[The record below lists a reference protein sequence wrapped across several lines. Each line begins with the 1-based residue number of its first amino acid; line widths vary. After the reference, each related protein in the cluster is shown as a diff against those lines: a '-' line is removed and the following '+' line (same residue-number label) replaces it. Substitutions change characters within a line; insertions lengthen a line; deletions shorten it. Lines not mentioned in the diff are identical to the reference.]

1 MNSEN
6 RVLLLTGCIN
16 PMGMAQTVL
25 VDTERRKAQY
35 VAAISFYLSKIQLP
49 IIFVENSGCDISEH
63 FTEAIV
69 NERLE
74 CLTFK
79 SNYDK
84 ERGKGLGE
92 SLIIEYALSH
102 SCLLSASSVIL
113 KITGRIQ
120 IANIKVLLKATPPS
134 QDTIFTDYSTKKG
147 EQNLLKSVIVQA
159 PIDFWKLF
167 LDYKKYINDSQG
179 IYFEHILKYAADKW
193 YTKGHE
199 YTYFPYPILYTG
211 FSGSTGQEYR
221 KKHPYLNWFIKFVL
235 YHLWFKSK
243 IHRSPSIS
251 LAAN

>member
-1 MNSEN
+1 MIFATQSTIHSSHP
-6 RVLLLTGCIN
+6 LLFKRNGPT
-16 PMGMAQTVL
+16 
-25 VDTERRKAQY
+25 
-35 VAAISFYLSKIQLP
+35 P
-49 IIFVENSGCDISEH
+49 IVFAENSDCDISEH

-84 ERGKGLGE
+84 EWGKGLGE

-102 SCLLSASSVIL
+102 SCLLSASSIIL

-167 LDYKKYINDSQG
+167 LDYKKDINDSQG

-193 YTKGHE
+193 YTNGHE
-199 YTYFPYPILYTG
+199 YTYFPYPIYGLFRIYWTRV
-211 FSGSTGQEYR
+211 Q
-221 KKHPYLNWFIKFVL
+221 KKA
-235 YHLWFKSK
+235 
-243 IHRSPSIS
+243 S
-251 LAAN
+251 LSELVYQVCTLSLMV